1 MKLKLADFFKHPL
14 LYIIIAA
21 FLARLY
27 FLFYHGIAWW
37 DTSVYIGLGKYIFS
51 GGAVGVNEAFRPILW
66 PLILGFVWKIGIN
79 PLIFGMVF
87 DLLLNLAAIYL
98 VYIIAKKI
106 LNRKSAIF
114 AAILMAVSPA
124 LIFYSSKALTENLT
138 IVLVLLSVYFIFERK
153 YFYAGL
159 FAGISVLA
167 RYPSALMLPALVLFV
182 MTFGR
187 GNWRFRLKDSFKIA
201 EGFLIPVFILLVYN
215 LIAFGNVFYQ
225 FAAAQNAI
233 AKAGMFFPEPW
244 SYYFGAIV
252 VECFLAVLFFHSIY
266 LSWKEKNRDVWL
278 MNIIFILFFAYYST
292 VMRKE
297 IRYLMV
303 ALPMLYISV
312 AYSVE
317 NLFYKRIFGKHVAK
331 YVVAAL
337 LVLFA
342 VSSFFVVKSM
352 QKDFYRPENQD
363 IMNNFY
369 NSEALVG
376 KNVISSSPIPAA
388 YMDLKVEVMEQEVFY
403 KYVNMSSD
411 YYLLYTCDLFC
422 NDQSCFE
429 NRKAF
434 LNILRNKR
442 TAVYDK
448 TEENG
453 CEYIIY
459 ENS

>member
-1 MKLKLADFFKHPL
+1 MVNKLKEFFKHPV
-14 LYIIIAA
+14 LYIILAA

-27 FLFYHGIAWW
+27 FLFYHGISWW
-37 DTSVYIGLGKYIFS
+37 DASVYIGIGKSIFS
-51 GGAVGVNEAFRPILW
+51 GGAVGLAESFRPILW
-66 PLILGFVWKIGIN
+66 PLILGFAWKIGIN
-79 PLIFGMVF
+79 PFVFGMVF
-87 DLLLNLAAIYL
+87 DFILSLASIYL
-98 VYIIAKKI
+98 AYIIAKKI

-114 AAILMAVSPA
+114 AAILVAISPA

-138 IVLVLLSVYFIFERK
+138 IFLVLLSVYFLFERK
-153 YFYAGL
+153 YFHAGL
-159 FAGISVLA
+159 LSGISVLA
-167 RYPSALMLPALVLFV
+167 RYPQALMLPALVLFV
-182 MTFGR
+182 MIFGR
-187 GNWRFRLKDSFKIA
+187 GNWRYRLNDSLKIA

-215 LIAFGNVFYQ
+215 LVAFGTVFYQ
-225 FAAAQNAI
+225 FSAAQAAI
-233 AKAGMFFPEPW
+233 AKAGSFYPEPW
-244 SYYFGAIV
+244 SYYLGAIV

-266 LSWKEKNRDVWL
+266 LSWKEKNREIWL
-278 MNIIFILFFAYYST
+278 MNIIFIIFFVYYST
-292 VMRKE
+292 VVRKE

-303 ALPMLYISV
+303 ALPMMYISV

-342 VSSFFVVKSM
+342 VSSFFVLSSL
-352 QKDFYRPENQD
+352 QKDFYRAESPD
-363 IMNNFY
+363 LMNNFY

-376 KNVISSSPIPAA
+376 KNVISSSPVPAA

-434 LNILRNKR
+434 LNILKNKR
-442 TAVYDK
+442 TLVYQEK
-448 TEENG
+448 EENG
-453 CEYIIY
+453 CEHLIY